1 LRHAIWEE
9 EVERRVTS
17 AVYDRLFRL
26 RTADDEERDW
36 KLHGKMKALIVVG
49 VTLEHLGVEL
59 SDKEKETLQPAV
71 ERIGVGMIIFGLVV
85 DGRVTTVG

>member
-1 LRHAIWEE
+1 
-9 EVERRVTS
+9 VTS
-17 AVYDRLFRL
+17 AVYDRLFRP
-26 RTADDEERDW
+26 RTGDDEERDW

-59 SDKEKETLQPAV
+59 SDREKEALQSAV
-71 ERIGVGMIIFGLVV
+71 ERIGIGMIMFDLVV